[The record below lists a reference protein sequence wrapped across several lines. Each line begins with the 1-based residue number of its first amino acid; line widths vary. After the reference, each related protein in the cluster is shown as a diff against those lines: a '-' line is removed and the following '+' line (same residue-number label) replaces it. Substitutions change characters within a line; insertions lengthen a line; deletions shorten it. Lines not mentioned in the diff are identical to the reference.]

1 MAAGCYREGSSGQI
15 GLEQSSARDAEPRGK
30 SLEEDVMIVSN
41 AAEMSRRHKRRLADG
56 SRQRPVCYIE
66 RQGEFLWNGV

>member
-30 SLEEDVMIVSN
+30 SLEEDAIVSN
-41 AAEMSRRHKRRLADG
+41 AAEMSRRHK
-56 SRQRPVCYIE
+56 QETC
-66 RQGEFLWNGV
+66 